1 MGTVRATLSLST
13 STVMTSP
20 ISIGVNMTINADS
33 GNVQR
38 VKVLGTSSGSDAITV
53 YKASDKLENAYLY
66 IKNLSTEKEKY
77 LFVYADSSSDDPVVM
92 KIGGGEFAF
101 IPAKNDQTMKAYG
114 TDVDQMVE
122 YAVFGLDSSAVTL
135 A

>member
-1 MGTVRATLSLST
+1 MGTVRASLSLST

-20 ISIGVNMTINADS
+20 ITIGVNMTINADS

-38 VKVLGTSSGSDAITV
+38 VKVLGTSAGSSAITV

-66 IKNLSTEKEKY
+66 IKNMSSEKEKY
-77 LFVYADSSSDDPVVM
+77 IFVYADSSSDDPVVM

-101 IPAKNDQTMKAYG
+101 IPAKNDQTMKAYA

-135 A
+135 S

>member
-1 MGTVRATLSLST
+1 MGTVRASLSLST

-33 GNVQR
+33 GHVQR
-38 VKVLGTSSGSDAITV
+38 VKVLGTAAGSDAITV
-53 YKASDKLENAYLY
+53 YKASDKLEHAYLY
-66 IKNLSTEKEKY
+66 IKNMSSEKEKY
-77 LFVYADSSSDDPVVM
+77 IFVYADSSSDDPVVM

-101 IPAKNDQTMKAYG
+101 VPAKNDQTMKAYG

-135 A
+135 S

>member
-13 STVMTSP
+13 TTVMTSP
-20 ISIGVNMTINADS
+20 INIGVNMTINADS

-38 VKVLGTSSGSDAITV
+38 VKILGTAAGSDAITV

-66 IKNLSTEKEKY
+66 IKNLSSDKEKY
-77 LFVYADSSSDDPVVM
+77 VHLYADTASDDPVVM

-101 IPAKNDQTMKAYG
+101 IPAKNDQPLKAYG
-114 TDVDQMVE
+114 TDFDQMVE
-122 YAVFGLDSSAVTL
+122 CAVFGLDSSAVKLT
-135 A
+135 

>member
-13 STVMTSP
+13 TTVMTSP
-20 ISIGVNMTINADS
+20 INIGVNMTINADS

-38 VKVLGTSSGSDAITV
+38 VKILGTAAGSDAITV

-66 IKNLSTEKEKY
+66 IKNLSKDKEKY
-77 LFVYADSSSDDPVVM
+77 VHMYAETATDDPVVM

-101 IPAKNDQTMKAYG
+101 IPVKNDQTMKAYG

-122 YAVFGLDSSAVTL
+122 YAVFGLDSSAVKLT
-135 A
+135 

>member
-1 MGTVRATLSLST
+1 MGTVRASLSLST

-33 GNVQR
+33 GHVQR
-38 VKVLGTSSGSDAITV
+38 VKVLGTAAGSDAITV

-66 IKNLSTEKEKY
+66 IKNMSAEKEKY
-77 LFVYADSSSDDPVVM
+77 IFVYADSSSDDPVVM

-101 IPAKNDQTMKAYG
+101 VPAKNDQTMKAYG

-135 A
+135 S

>member
-1 MGTVRATLSLST
+1 MGTVRASLSLST

-33 GNVQR
+33 GHVQR
-38 VKVLGTSSGSDAITV
+38 VKVLGTAAGSDAITV

-66 IKNLSTEKEKY
+66 IKNMSSEKEKY
-77 LFVYADSSSDDPVVM
+77 IFVYADSSSDDPVVM

-101 IPAKNDQTMKAYG
+101 VPAKNDQTMKAYG

-135 A
+135 S

>member
-13 STVMTSP
+13 TTVMTSP
-20 ISIGVNMTINADS
+20 INIGVNMTINADS

-38 VKVLGTSSGSDAITV
+38 VKILGTAAGSDAITV
-53 YKASDKLENAYLY
+53 YKTSDKLENAYLY
-66 IKNLSTEKEKY
+66 IKNLSSDKEKY
-77 LFVYADSSSDDPVVM
+77 VHLYADTASDDPVVM

-101 IPAKNDQTMKAYG
+101 IPAKNDQTLKAYG

-122 YAVFGLDSSAVTL
+122 CAVFGLDSSAVKLT
-135 A
+135 

>member
-1 MGTVRATLSLST
+1 MGTVRASLSLST

-38 VKVLGTSSGSDAITV
+38 VKVLGTSAGSSAITI

-66 IKNLSTEKEKY
+66 IKNMSSEKEKY
-77 LFVYADSSSDDPVVM
+77 IFVYADSSSDDPVVM

-101 IPAKNDQTMKAYG
+101 IPAKNDQTMKAYA

>member
-1 MGTVRATLSLST
+1 MGTVRASLSLST

-20 ISIGVNMTINADS
+20 ITIGVNMTINADS

-38 VKVLGTSSGSDAITV
+38 VKVLGTSAGSNAITV

-66 IKNLSTEKEKY
+66 IKNMSSEKEKY
-77 LFVYADSSSDDPVVM
+77 IFVYADSSSDDPVVM

-101 IPAKNDQTMKAYG
+101 IPAKNDQTMKAYA

-135 A
+135 S

>member
-1 MGTVRATLSLST
+1 MATVRATLSLST
-13 STVMTSP
+13 TTVMPTP
-20 ISIGVNMTINADS
+20 VNIGVNMVVRADS
-33 GNVQR
+33 GSVQR
-38 VKVLGTSSGSDAITV
+38 VKILGTSAGSNPITV

-66 IKNLSTEKEKY
+66 IRNLTQEKEKY
-77 LFVYADSSSDDPVVM
+77 IYVFAVTASDNPEVI

-101 IPAKNDQTMKAYG
+101 LPVQNDQTLKAYG

-135 A
+135 S

>member
-1 MGTVRATLSLST
+1 MGTVRASLSLST

-33 GNVQR
+33 GHVQR
-38 VKVLGTSSGSDAITV
+38 VKVLGTAAGSDAITV

-66 IKNLSTEKEKY
+66 IKNMSAEKEKY
-77 LFVYADSSSDDPVVM
+77 IFVYADSSSDDPVVM

-101 IPAKNDQTMKAYG
+101 VPAKNDQTMKAYG

>member
-1 MGTVRATLSLST
+1 MGTVRASLSLST

-33 GNVQR
+33 GHVQR
-38 VKVLGTSSGSDAITV
+38 VKVLGTAAGSDAITV
-53 YKASDKLENAYLY
+53 YKASGKLENAYLY
-66 IKNLSTEKEKY
+66 IKNMSSEKEKY
-77 LFVYADSSSDDPVVM
+77 IFVYADSSSDDPVVM

-101 IPAKNDQTMKAYG
+101 VPAKNDQTMKAYG

-135 A
+135 S

>member
-1 MGTVRATLSLST
+1 
-13 STVMTSP
+13 
-20 ISIGVNMTINADS
+20 MTINADS
-33 GNVQR
+33 GHVQR
-38 VKVLGTSSGSDAITV
+38 VKVLGTAAGSDAITV

-66 IKNLSTEKEKY
+66 IKNMSAEKEKY
-77 LFVYADSSSDDPVVM
+77 IFVYADSSSDDPVVM

-101 IPAKNDQTMKAYG
+101 VPAKNDQTMKAYG

>member
-1 MGTVRATLSLST
+1 MGTVRASLSLST

-20 ISIGVNMTINADS
+20 ISIGVN
-33 GNVQR
+33 
-38 VKVLGTSSGSDAITV
+38 K
-53 YKASDKLENAYLY
+53 Y
-66 IKNLSTEKEKY
+66 I
-77 LFVYADSSSDDPVVM
+77 FVYADSSSDDPVVM

-101 IPAKNDQTMKAYG
+101 VPAKNDQTMKAYG

-135 A
+135 S

>member
-1 MGTVRATLSLST
+1 MGTVRASLSLST
-13 STVMTSP
+13 STVMTSS

-33 GNVQR
+33 GHVQR
-38 VKVLGTSSGSDAITV
+38 VKILGTAAGSDAITV

-66 IKNLSTEKEKY
+66 IKNMSSEKEKY
-77 LFVYADSSSDDPVVM
+77 IFVYADSSSDDPVVM

-101 IPAKNDQTMKAYG
+101 VPAKNDQTMKAYG

-135 A
+135 S

>member
-1 MGTVRATLSLST
+1 MGTVRASLSLST

-20 ISIGVNMTINADS
+20 ITIGVNMTINADS

-38 VKVLGTSSGSDAITV
+38 VKVLGTSAGSNAITI

-66 IKNLSTEKEKY
+66 IKNMSSEKEKY
-77 LFVYADSSSDDPVVM
+77 IFVYADSSSDDPVVM

-101 IPAKNDQTMKAYG
+101 IPAKNDQTMKAYA